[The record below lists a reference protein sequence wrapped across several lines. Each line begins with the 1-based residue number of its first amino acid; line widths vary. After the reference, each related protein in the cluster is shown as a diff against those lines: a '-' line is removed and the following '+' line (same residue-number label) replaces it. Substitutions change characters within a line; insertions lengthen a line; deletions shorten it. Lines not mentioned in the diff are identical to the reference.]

1 MFRKG
6 SAEGISVEESELLAA
21 NAAASKA
28 ATVEVSSER
37 YKHFMSLLYKLV
49 QENYQVFATD
59 RGFLWEIYYG
69 GWEGGGR

>member
-6 SAEGISVEESELLAA
+6 SAEGISAEESELLSAT
-21 NAAASKA
+21 AAASKP

-49 QENYQVFATD
+49 QENYQVFV
-59 RGFLWEIYYG
+59 GKLGHFNG
-69 GWEGGGR
+69 G